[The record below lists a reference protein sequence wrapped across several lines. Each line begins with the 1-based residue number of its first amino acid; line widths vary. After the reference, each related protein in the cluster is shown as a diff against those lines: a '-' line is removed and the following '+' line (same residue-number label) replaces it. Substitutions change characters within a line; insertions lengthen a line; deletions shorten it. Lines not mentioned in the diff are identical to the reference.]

1 MEKSGFF
8 NALNINGEYDR
19 KYNAND
25 YCDNLRIVISNGVLR
40 SLDDDLIT
48 SLTGLI
54 ATVGIGRA
62 WINGHYYYNTTPKT
76 FTVPSAPAGG
86 GRYDRIVLRL
96 NNNITARK
104 VSLEYVI
111 GTAGNNPEKPVLTR
125 NEEIYELG
133 ICDIYTAAGSTSP
146 IITDT
151 RADNAVCGWVYST
164 AGDDSFFKTLD
175 NDFNEWYTGVKNTLA
190 STTLF
195 KKYIYHTVI
204 DNAETTQISFDIPQY
219 DSDTCFLEVYVN
231 GLIETRCTSEGNVIT
246 FSTRLDAGTEV
257 LVACYKSIDG
267 TGITSVS
274 DEITALQMQFH
285 SVDGIARYT
294 YDCKGINDNIVIGD
308 ILKALVYKTIDRDD
322 MTEDAVAFIEKLG
335 GNDYLQALPADFN
348 IQIDVVGNFVA
359 STPYS
364 GDGTEANPYK
374 WLILGKNTFD
384 DSHISFNFAKCE
396 TIKIDCNGENTSHI
410 ICYGSQQDIDRIN
423 IKAFSNNN
431 GVNISMVDCY
441 STAGKIRFNNSIM
454 KIETSG
460 AAMIAKHGE
469 FNNCYCNIISRFS
482 SANCFVGKNN
492 GYIVVNGG
500 EFLAYTVLSSGIAS
514 SVFYIS
520 AGDENG
526 AIIATN
532 IYCPQ
537 ITKDGYDQAYLSNA
551 ANGSVVI
558 TNAISALPTSGTY
571 SSISGLINKNKIN

>member
-8 NALNINGEYDR
+8 NAININGEYDR

-25 YCDNLRIVISNGVLR
+25 YCDNLKIVISNGVLR
-40 SLDDDLIT
+40 SLDDDLKT
-48 SLTGLI
+48 SLAGLI
-54 ATVGIGRA
+54 ATVGAGRA

-111 GTAGNNPEKPVLTR
+111 GTAGNNPERPALTR

-133 ICDIYTAAGSTSP
+133 ICDIYSAAGSTSP

-151 RADNAVCGWVYST
+151 RADSAVCGWVYST
-164 AGDDSFFKTLD
+164 AGDGSFFKTLD
-175 NDFNEWYTGVKNTLA
+175 NDFNEWYSGVKNTLA

-195 KKYIYHTVI
+195 KKYIYYTVVE
-204 DNAETTQISFDIPQY
+204 NTGTTQISFDIPQY
-219 DSDTCFLEVYVN
+219 DADTCFLEVYVN
-231 GLIETRCTSEGNVIT
+231 GIQETRCSSEGNVIT
-246 FSTRLDAGTEV
+246 FSTMLNAGTEV
-257 LVACYKSIDG
+257 IVACYKSIDG
-267 TGITSVS
+267 TGIMSVS
-274 DEITALQMQFH
+274 DEVTALQMQFH

-294 YDCKGINDNIVIGD
+294 YDCKGIKDNIVIGD
-308 ILKALVYKTIDRDD
+308 ILKAIAYKRIDLDD
-322 MTEDAVAFIEKLG
+322 MTEDAVAFINKLG
-335 GNDYLQALPADFN
+335 GDDYLQALPADYN

-359 STPYS
+359 SSPYS
-364 GDGTEANPYK
+364 GEGTESNPYK
-374 WLILGKNTFD
+374 WLVLGKNPVD
-384 DSHISFNFAKCE
+384 QSHISFNFAKCE
-396 TIKIDCNGENTSHI
+396 TIKIECHGENTSHI
-410 ICYGSQQDIDRIN
+410 ICYGTQQDVERIN
-423 IKAFSNNN
+423 IKASSNDN
-431 GVNISMVDCY
+431 GVNITMIDCQ
-441 STAGKIRFNNSIM
+441 STAGRIKFSNSIM

-469 FNNCYCNIISRFS
+469 INNCYCNIISRFS
-482 SANCFVGKNN
+482 SANCFAGKNN

-500 EFLAYTVLSSGIAS
+500 EFLAYTVSSSGIPS
-514 SVFYIS
+514 SIFYIS
-520 AGDENG
+520 EGDEDG

-537 ITKDGYDQAYLSNA
+537 IAKSGYDQAYLSIA

-558 TNAISALPTSGTY
+558 TNAISALPTSG
-571 SSISGLINKNKIN
+571 SHSNSGGLINKNKIN